1 MYLSDLITYGIM
13 SWAKDTDIHV
23 LENQKEYTLTATPL
37 PIYTFGAIYIGTT
50 KTATRHNK
58 VHIWINTTPHPML
71 HGGRARRAIE
81 VLSSVWII
89 ISGVKPGVLA
99 KENSIILAAPVP
111 GDEGR
116 TWSASYAQ
124 DKNVKVTVT
133 ILEATLSVAFQRFL
147 TADTNI
153 PQLLRIDNRRLPMC
167 PDIEDVIE
175 TILDDDW
182 DQRQEAAGVI
192 DLTNDLHSMF
202 ESLHTRLLSLE
213 NKI

>member
-1 MYLSDLITYGIM
+1 MVTMG
-13 SWAKDTDIHV
+13 IHV

-37 PIYTFGAIYIGTT
+37 PIYTFGAICIGTT

-58 VHIWINTTPHPML
+58 VHIWINTEPHPVL
-71 HGGRARRAIE
+71 HGRRPSRAIH
-81 VLSSVWII
+81 VSSSVWII
-89 ISGVKPGVLA
+89 ISGVEEGVFQ
-99 KENSIILAAPVP
+99 KDGSIVLAAPVP

-133 ILEATLSVAFQRFL
+133 ILEATLSVAFRRFL
-147 TADTNI
+147 LVDTDI
-153 PQLLRIDNRRLPMC
+153 PQLLSIDNRRLPMC

-175 TILDDDW
+175 TILDKDW
-182 DQRQEAAGVI
+182 DQRQKEAGVI
-192 DLTNDLHSMF
+192 DLTGPDLHSMF

-213 NKI
+213 NTRLLSLENKI